1 MGPVNDDVNWE
12 TFGFPKLEFLPS
24 YLPYAGLCE
33 ALWERKKINA
43 TDPVNPDN
51 GETEKPKNPYLPA
64 LLAVCSGGRENAV
77 SFDRHLRDVAGL
89 YINHLEA
96 DFETLTEIPFW
107 SIESLCEALKER
119 LVDPES
125 DQMLPEWPVKW
136 ALQRYRMINLLKFA
150 KIDYQCFF
158 LSGSE
163 HTGEPMSPEA
173 AIEAAMSGVSPQ
185 GPVKNASIS
194 RTTTT
199 IWGPDHGWK
208 EGSYCADVYQCGN
221 LSAVLP
227 DELKGTDV
235 RLYLSVDSPDGDP
248 ENFDSCGTRL
258 IRGMNIL
265 YADSDGNFTTEW
277 SLPGMPDRTRVPV
290 KGRTERFGFVARG
303 IFCCADF
310 STTFHFINKDD
321 E

>member
-1 MGPVNDDVNWE
+1 MGPVNDDENWE
-12 TFGFPKLEFLPS
+12 TYGFPKLEFLPS

-33 ALWERKKINA
+33 ALWERKKIN
-43 TDPVNPDN
+43 TFRQSDLESGEEMEEKNYYRPDPFSICN
-51 GETEKPKNPYLPA
+51 
-64 LLAVCSGGRENAV
+64 GGRNTAMV
-77 SFDRHLRDVAGL
+77 FDRHLQDVAGV

-107 SIESLCEALKER
+107 TIESLCEALEET
-119 LVDPES
+119 LIDPES
-125 DQMLPEWPVKW
+125 DQMLPEWPLEW

-150 KIDYQCFF
+150 QIDYQCSC

-173 AIEAAMSGVSPQ
+173 AITAAMYGVVP
-185 GPVKNASIS
+185 GEPLKNISIS

-208 EGSYCADVYQCGN
+208 EGSYCADVYQCGD

-227 DELKGTDV
+227 EELKGADV
-235 RLYLSVDSPDGDP
+235 RLYLSVDSPDGNPD
-248 ENFDSCGTRL
+248 NFDSYGTNL
-258 IRGMNIL
+258 LRGLNVL
-265 YADSDGNFTTEW
+265 YADSDGNFPTEW
-277 SLPGMPDRTRVPV
+277 PLPGIPDHTRVPV
-290 KGRTERFGFVARG
+290 KGKTETFGFVARRA
-303 IFCCADF
+303 FCCADF
-310 STTFHFINKDD
+310 STIFHFTNKDG